1 MSSSSDYNENNILEL
16 EELCM
21 EEVETYLNSKS
32 VVKVESEDFQEESQ
46 SRGIKRKRS
55 SITK

>member
-1 MSSSSDYNENNILEL
+1 MSSSSDYNENNILDL

-32 VVKVESEDFQEESQ
+32 GVKVESEDFQEESQ
-46 SRGIKRKRS
+46 SRGVKRKYS
-55 SITK
+55 LTK

>member
-16 EELCM
+16 AELCM